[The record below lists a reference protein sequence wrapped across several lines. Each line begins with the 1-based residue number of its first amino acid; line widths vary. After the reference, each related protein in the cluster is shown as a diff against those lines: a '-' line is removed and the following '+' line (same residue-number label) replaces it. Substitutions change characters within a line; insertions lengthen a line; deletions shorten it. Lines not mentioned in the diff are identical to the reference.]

1 MFGLKLVIVHISKD
15 HAYDDNNSVT
25 KSIYQALISSSHLK

>member
-15 HAYDDNNSVT
+15 DAYDDNNNFIKVT
-25 KSIYQALISSSHLK
+25 YQAPISRSHLK